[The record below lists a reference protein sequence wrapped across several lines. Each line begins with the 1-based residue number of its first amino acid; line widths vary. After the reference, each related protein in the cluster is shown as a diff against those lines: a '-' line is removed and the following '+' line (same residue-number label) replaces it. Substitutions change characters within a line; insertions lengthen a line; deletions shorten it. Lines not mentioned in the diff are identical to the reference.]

1 MSPVHDGYGKA
12 GLAAAAHRVAMCE
25 AAASTSDWLTVSRWE
40 TRQPAWSRTCDTVR
54 AHHAAV
60 NARAGWPQPPVQVRL
75 LVGSDMLQS
84 FEVPNLW
91 KAEHMRALLAD
102 FGLVV
107 IPRPGVDLDAL
118 MARSDT
124 IRPHAANVLVA
135 QEACGF
141 PVSSTIVRRLLL
153 SGQSPRYLVHDRV
166 LEYCLQHGLWAPPA
180 SPAVA
185 VSSSSQAKET
195 GDSKAHG
202 E

>member
-1 MSPVHDGYGKA
+1 
-12 GLAAAAHRVAMCE
+12 
-25 AAASTSDWLTVSRWE
+25 VSRWE
-40 TRQPAWSRTCDTVR
+40 TRQSAWSRTCDTVR

-84 FEVPNLW
+84 FDVPNLW
-91 KAEHMRALLAD
+91 QPEHMRALLAD

-135 QEACGF
+135 HEACGY

-166 LEYCLQHGLWAPPA
+166 LDYCLKHGLWAPPA
-180 SPAVA
+180 PVPASA
-185 VSSSSQAKET
+185 PASVSASAAQTEQA
-195 GDSKAHG
+195 GDAKAHG
-202 E
+202 Q